1 MTTDGADLL
10 QRLLSS
16 EVKTELLTLFH
27 ANPGLVDTMS
37 GVALRIGRTGK
48 EVEGDVSDFVD
59 LGLLMKRSLGSE
71 RLEVVQLNRTR
82 DREIQASLERHFKE
96 IRRDAN

>member
-1 MTTDGADLL
+1 MSSENERLL

-27 ANPGLVDTMS
+27 SNPGLVDTMT
-37 GVALRIGRTGK
+37 GVALRIGRTGG
-48 EVEGDVSDFVD
+48 EVAADVGDFVD
-59 LGLLMKRSLGSE
+59 LGLLTKRTLAKGK
-71 RLEVVQLNRTR
+71 LEVVQLNRSR

-96 IRRDAN
+96 LKRETR